1 MRRIRETI
9 SEEKLTDDEST
20 SAENNSSTVL
30 FFDYHDEERGD
41 RVLLTA
47 DAGIEALERS
57 ADFLEG
63 ADWFS
68 QPPFPLTK
76 LQLPHHGSKQNVGPS
91 ILNRLAVT
99 WNGGERLPDT
109 WQAYISCPRESN
121 KHPSGQVVN
130 AADRR
135 GGSVYLTQGK
145 SLWSHHNAPVREGWV
160 AVNPV
165 GFMSEYDDD

>member
-1 MRRIRETI
+1 MSRQLG
-9 SEEKLTDDEST
+9 SPL
-20 SAENNSSTVL
+20 
-30 FFDYHDEERGD
+30 
-41 RVLLTA
+41 LLTA

-63 ADWFS
+63 VGGLS
-68 QPPFPLTK
+68 RRPFPVRK

-99 WNGGERLPDT
+99 WNGGERLRDA
-109 WQAYISCPRESN
+109 WRAYISCPRESN

-145 SLWSHHNAPVREGWV
+145 SLRTHRNAPVREGWV